1 VSQTRHQLRKQLE
14 AAGFSPDSQAADR
27 NKTNDDFV
35 RCVLVAGLFPNVA
48 RVGVAENTRHPGSKT
63 RVLNNRGVEVAV
75 HPSGVNAAYAQGK
88 DGSGRV
94 QFQGGPEKGL
104 LVYQEEVETSRVYL
118 RDTTAVPDESVL
130 LFGGALSVDH
140 AASTV
145 SVSTG
150 AASGTGKQSQASK
163 FKFQCPPETGVL
175 FKLLRKELD
184 AVLATAA
191 EDPSGDH
198 GTLEGTARGRRVRE
212 VLERLLPGTGSTS
225 RR

>member
-1 VSQTRHQLRKQLE
+1 
-14 AAGFSPDSQAADR
+14 
-27 NKTNDDFV
+27 
-35 RCVLVAGLFPNVA
+35 
-48 RVGVAENTRHPGSKT
+48 
-63 RVLNNRGVEVAV
+63 
-75 HPSGVNAAYAQGK
+75 
-88 DGSGRV
+88 
-94 QFQGGPEKGL
+94 

-150 AASGTGKQSQASK
+150 AASGGKQSQASK